1 MVTILRDED
10 VSEETYQCVICKGT
24 FNGWGNNPYPIRQD
38 GRCCD
43 QCNQDVVVRA
53 RLNGI
58 THSIETL

>member
-10 VSEETYQCVICKGT
+10 ASEETYQCVICRGT
-24 FNGWGNNPYPIRQD
+24 FKGWGNNPYPIKQE

-53 RLNGI
+53 RLNGF
-58 THSIETL
+58 THPIETL